1 MDDIRHGIN
10 YSCKCHIDDTDLC
23 KDCSKLLDDHDEHC
37 DLCSSDVHER
47 LEWKVSGG
55 CQRIPS

>member
-23 KDCSKLLDDHDEHC
+23 KDCSKLLDNHDEHC

-47 LEWKVSGG
+47 LEYKLNRS
-55 CQRIPS
+55 IND